1 MWLTAAVLS
10 FGLLGAD
17 PQGAAPQPEVKP
29 EAKADA
35 QPEAK
40 APAKEAAPNRVR
52 AMGPRHVQPR
62 HHAHQENGRIWVS
75 RPFIGPGPSH
85 PVLNCENPGPA
96 AYGAHEGD
104 RSRVVVRVGQQL
116 ITISPWE
123 RIGTEGL
130 HWLERER
137 VAWLRAN
144 GYCGGVRTFRND
156 AFAPAHHPAQP
167 MHAPPHA
174 GGGMMEEDFLTVQ
187 PALHQLHIQPRAT
200 IRLPADAPRFRGR
213 MQVWRPA
220 YSPTVRASYSVCWE
234 RPGVSTVR
242 GEASDGSVI
251 RVLPLAEQT
260 VTAAKV
266 AGTQVASA
274 VK

>member
-104 RSRVVVRVGQQL
+104 RSRVVVRVGSA
-116 ITISPWE
+116 TD
-123 RIGTEGL
+123 
-130 HWLERER
+130 H
-137 VAWLRAN
+137 
-144 GYCGGVRTFRND
+144 D
-156 AFAPAHHPAQP
+156 FAL
-167 MHAPPHA
+167 
-174 GGGMMEEDFLTVQ
+174 G
-187 PALHQLHIQPRAT
+187 
-200 IRLPADAPRFRGR
+200 ADRDRG
-213 MQVWRPA
+213 P
-220 YSPTVRASYSVCWE
+220 
-234 RPGVSTVR
+234 
-242 GEASDGSVI
+242 
-251 RVLPLAEQT
+251 PLARARARG
-260 VTAAKV
+260 VAA
-266 AGTQVASA
+266 G
-274 VK
+274 